1 MNSLVRPVLLAAAV
15 AIIATAA
22 VWLSIMPDEP
32 EDALED
38 GLIASLSASL
48 ITLVVS
54 RRSTWLK

>member
-1 MNSLVRPVLLAAAV
+1 MNPLARPVLLAAAV
-15 AIIATAA
+15 AILATAA
-22 VWLSIMPDEP
+22 VWLSVMPDAP

-48 ITLVVS
+48 VMLVVI

>member
-1 MNSLVRPVLLAAAV
+1 MNPLARPILLGAAV
-15 AIIATAA
+15 AIVATIA
-22 VWLSIMPDEP
+22 VWLSVMPEAP

-48 ITLVVS
+48 IMLVVS

>member
-1 MNSLVRPVLLAAAV
+1 MNPLVRLMLLAV
-15 AIIATAA
+15 AIAVVATTA

-48 ITLVVS
+48 IVLVVS
-54 RRSTWLK
+54 RRSRG